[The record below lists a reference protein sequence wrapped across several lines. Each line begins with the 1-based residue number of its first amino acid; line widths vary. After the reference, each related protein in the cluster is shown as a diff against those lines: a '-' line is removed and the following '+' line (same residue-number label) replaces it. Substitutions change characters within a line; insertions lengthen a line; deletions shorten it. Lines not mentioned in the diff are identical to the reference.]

1 LIDIMATCVE
11 VSGATYP
18 KIYQENEIQPMEG
31 SSLVTIFANQPA
43 PERVLLWE
51 HYGKAAIRKGNW
63 KLVRGLPKG
72 DWELYDIEKDRSEMH
87 NLAQDHPDLAKE
99 LAELWEK
106 EAHRTKI
113 YPLPKSYR

>member
-1 LIDIMATCVE
+1 MDHPVRQHLPRIFPVLAVLGFSAGLAAGAPARPDIILIMSDDMGY
-11 VSGATYP
+11 SDLGSYGG
-18 KIYQENEIQPMEG
+18 EI
-31 SSLVTIFANQPA
+31 
-43 PERVLLWE
+43 
-51 HYGKAAIRKGNW
+51 AIG
-63 KLVRGLPKG
+63 
-72 DWELYDIEKDRSEMH
+72 KDRSEMH